1 MTTFFKDFLDSR
13 FPIPNSRLPIGELRR
28 DFTMSDGTIVIHV
41 PQRLYQRLQRFT
53 ALSRRSLESVIL
65 HTLDANV
72 PSLPDNLPETARE
85 IWFAL
90 EKLDDETLWSIA
102 RSTINQQH
110 QEQYNLLLSKNRIGT
125 LTASEQTLL
134 EKRYFEANQYMLRKA
149 YANVLLKWRG
159 HKLPTLAELSCQ

>member
-1 MTTFFKDFLDSR
+1 M
-13 FPIPNSRLPIGELRR
+13 
-28 DFTMSDGTIVIHV
+28 
-41 PQRLYQRLQRFT
+41 
-53 ALSRRSLESVIL
+53 
-65 HTLDANV
+65 
-72 PSLPDNLPETARE
+72 RE

-90 EKLDDETLWSIA
+90 EKLDDETLWNIA

-110 QEQYNLLLSKNRIGT
+110 QEQYSLLLEKNRLDT

-134 EKRYFEANQYMLRKA
+134 EKLYFEANQYMLRKA